1 MGWSLDLGADEY
13 GKAMTLAI
21 RRADKVMLEAMA
33 KSLLD
38 LDTDFTMWEDCQQQ
52 ESYKQGH
59 N

>member
-33 KSLLD
+33 KSLLG
-38 LDTDFTMWEDCQQQ
+38 LDTDLKHRYDVGGLPTTRIL
-52 ESYKQGH
+52 
-59 N
+59 

>member
-38 LDTDFTMWEDCQQQ
+38 LATDLKHRYDVGGLPTTRIL
-52 ESYKQGH
+52 
-59 N
+59 